1 MACVKNPLP
10 SIPLSND
17 VIGTKDIEITSGSN
31 ETVGIH
37 AL

>member
-1 MACVKNPLP
+1 MACVKNPVPL
-10 SIPLSND
+10 IPLSND
-17 VIGTKDIEITSGSN
+17 MIGTKDIEITSGSD